1 MNVYFEGGFY
11 SSKKYQKPLKRL
23 PFETVFQWK
32 GFTWHLLAPY
42 VCKYGLVLDF
52 AKQIPSGE
60 LLAFEEKWG
69 AEIEHYEKTLVE
81 LPEHTALPEPDFRMT
96 FENPMETEL
105 WANAWVNGREI
116 ESISGCGCAYRP
128 PKLRAKRKRAQFQRS
143 DGWKAVAS
151 ESEAVGSDLDAVS
164 SEYEAVGNGL
174 EALAFLEHYQLSRD
188 CGWYFYRMKL
198 KWSFKRIPPHI
209 KLRLLLR
216 PDRNNLPCAL
226 LPEPEQSRPPCVH
239 PPEPEQNRPPCV
251 QPPEPEQSRPPCV
264 LLPEP
269 EQNRPLHPLPS
280 ESDRSNCA
288 YTLVPPTDSGAKSDN
303 RKADQKSESARDV
316 WKGQEISQECLFFET
331 ETGEVGREIYFR
343 HPLDERVHTLWLESV
358 TQEELSEERT
368 RLLGTEYRFPRQFQ
382 CLRYRLSEE
391 DEGHFQIRDI
401 EQGDAPVPAE
411 QKDGASAVAVFLA
424 GGIRKR
430 REEETEACAD
440 ECLQA
445 ISRLCFQP
453 LERTKWAIDAI
464 VVRGEEK
471 ELDWELEAK
480 G

>member
-52 AKQIPSGE
+52 AKQIPAGE
-60 LLAFEEKWG
+60 LLAFEEKWR

-81 LPEHTALPEPDFRMT
+81 LPEHTALPEPDLRMT

-105 WANAWVNGREI
+105 WADAWVNGREI

-128 PKLRAKRKRAQFQRS
+128 PKLRAKRKRTQSQRS
-143 DGWKAVAS
+143 DGWKAAS
-151 ESEAVGSDLDAVS
+151 GECEAI
-164 SEYEAVGNGL
+164 GNGL

-226 LPEPEQSRPPCVH
+226 LPEPEQ
-239 PPEPEQNRPPCV
+239 
-251 QPPEPEQSRPPCV
+251 
-264 LLPEP
+264 
-269 EQNRPLHPLPS
+269 NRPLHPLPS
-280 ESDRSNCA
+280 EPDRSYCA
-288 YTLVPPTDSGAKSDN
+288 CTLVPPTDSGAKSDN
-303 RKADQKSESARDV
+303 RKVNQKGDSARGV
-316 WKGQEISQECLFFET
+316 WKGQGISQECLFFET
-331 ETGEVGREIYFR
+331 KTGEVGKEIYFR

-358 TQEELSEERT
+358 TQEELSEEKT
-368 RLLGTEYRFPRQFQ
+368 RLLGTKYRFPRQFQ
-382 CLRYRLSEE
+382 CLRYRLSEA

-401 EQGDAPVPAE
+401 EQGDAPVPAD
-411 QKDGASAVAVFLA
+411 QKDGTAAVAVFLA

-430 REEETEACAD
+430 KEQETEACTD
-440 ECLQA
+440 GCLQA
-445 ISRLCFQP
+445 VSRLCFQP